1 MKIGFFGD
9 GPWAERA
16 LLPLMQDPRYTIVF
30 VAVRASRPDP
40 KLTEMAERHG
50 IPLLCPASV
59 NSDESLADI
68 GGFGADLHVSMSY
81 DQILRAPILGLPPRG
96 TLNCHA
102 GALPFYRGRNPL
114 TWAIINGE
122 PEFGVTVHWVD
133 LGIDTG
139 DIVRQVKT
147 PIEANDTYATL
158 LASAEELCAS
168 TLVQAISDVHG
179 GTDQRIVQATI
190 DPVGMYC
197 CRRREGDEEID
208 WTSNAVSIERFVR
221 GAGASRPR
229 RPDPVEGYALCDP
242 CRGENR
248 WGQALCRCGWRG
260 HRSRQRRYPG
270 QIRRCLSAADTLG
283 PGSSRRLAWRR
294 HGSECVARSA
304 AWARPEGA
312 TGAGR
317 GANCA
322 AGIQAWDDRQRGLTP
337 PLAAAIYRSSCGSR
351 CGQGTAVRSRT
362 HEILA

>member
-59 NSDESLADI
+59 NSDETLADI
-68 GGFGADLHVSMSY
+68 GRFGADLHVSMSY

-147 PIEANDTYATL
+147 PIEAHDTYATL

-168 TLVQAISDVHG
+168 TLVQAISDVYQ
-179 GTDQRIVQATI
+179 GTDQRIVQSTI

-208 WTSNAVSIERFVR
+208 WTSNAVSIEQFVR
-221 GAGASRPR
+221 ALVPPGPGARTLWKDAPYAILAAEKIDGARRYAGAAGEVIGRDSDGILVKSGDAFLRLTRWAPVH
-229 RPDPVEGYALCDP
+229 PDGSLGAATVPNAL
-242 CRGENR
+242 RG
-248 WGQALCRCGWRG
+248 
-260 HRSRQRRYPG
+260 QR
-270 QIRRCLSAADTLG
+270 LG
-283 PGSSRRLAWRR
+283 RDLKARLAQA
-294 HGSECVARSA
+294 EARIA
-304 AWARPEGA
+304 LLE
-312 TGAGR
+312 
-317 GANCA
+317 
-322 AGIQAWDDRQRGLTP
+322 
-337 PLAAAIYRSSCGSR
+337 SR
-351 CGQGTAVRSRT
+351 LGTTASGD
-362 HEILA
+362 

>member
-16 LLPLMQDPRYTIVF
+16 LLPLMQDPHYTIAF

-40 KLTEMAERHG
+40 KLIEMAKRHS

-59 NSDESLADI
+59 NSDEGLADI
-68 GGFGADLHVSMSY
+68 GRFGADLHVSMSY

-147 PIEANDTYATL
+147 PIKATDTYATL

-221 GAGASRPR
+221 ALVPPGPGARTLWKDTPYAILAAEKIDGARPYAGAAGEVIGRDSDGVLVKSGDAFLRLTR
-229 RPDPVEGYALCDP
+229 WAPVHQDG
-242 CRGENR
+242 
-248 WGQALCRCGWRG
+248 
-260 HRSRQRRYPG
+260 
-270 QIRRCLSAADTLG
+270 TLG
-283 PGSSRRLAWRR
+283 AATVPNALRGQRLGRDLKARLAQAEARIALLESR
-294 HGSECVARSA
+294 LGTTGS
-304 AWARPEGA
+304 G
-312 TGAGR
+312 
-317 GANCA
+317 
-322 AGIQAWDDRQRGLTP
+322 D
-337 PLAAAIYRSSCGSR
+337 
-351 CGQGTAVRSRT
+351 
-362 HEILA
+362 